1 MSKPPLTS
9 TPGTVLINGFAAR
22 VIRERTG
29 IKVSDTAEAMYCDR
43 SYITKIENGTSKRVS
58 VDFYRRLLEHLA
70 IEDHRV
76 LLAQPVFTEAVA

>member
-1 MSKPPLTS
+1 M
-9 TPGTVLINGFAAR
+9 INGFAAR

-29 IKVSDTAEAMYCDR
+29 IKVADEAAAMACDR

-58 VDFYRRLLEHLA
+58 VDFYRRLLDYLA

-76 LLAQPVFTEAVA
+76 LLASPVINESVVSA